1 MQNLVKGVF
10 DVKYIPTD
18 EERTMVE
25 KMASIGITQTEIS
38 KVVGDGIDDK
48 TLRKHFRKELDTAN
62 IKANAAIGLTLY
74 QKALD
79 GDTACL
85 IWYSKVRMGW
95 RETSQINVD
104 HSGDLNVN
112 INLTPV
118 KALKIKDK

>member
-1 MQNLVKGVF
+1 MQDLVKGVF

-25 KMASIGITQTEIS
+25 KMASIGITQEDIS
-38 KVVGDGIDDK
+38 KVVGGGIERH
-48 TLRKHFRKELDTAN
+48 TLAKHFRKELDTAK

-74 QKALD
+74 NKALD
-79 GDTACL
+79 GDTASL
-85 IWYSKVRMGW
+85 IWYSKAQMGW
-95 RETSQINVD
+95 REKSQIEIE
-104 HSGDLNVN
+104 HSGDLSVS

>member
-1 MQNLVKGVF
+1 MQDVVKGVF

-25 KMASIGITQTEIS
+25 KMASIGITQEDIS
-38 KVVGDGIDDK
+38 KVVGGGIERH
-48 TLRKHFRKELDTAN
+48 TLAKHFRKELDTAK

-74 QKALD
+74 NKALN
-79 GDTACL
+79 GDTASL
-85 IWYSKVRMGW
+85 IWYSKAQMGW
-95 RETSQINVD
+95 REKSQIEIE
-104 HSGDLNVN
+104 HSGDLSVS